1 MLNFLRKK
9 SRFFIAEKN
18 WFFFLVGLQVYLQLK
33 SSDVFAYVRK
43 LDLFASVK
51 DYALQMM
58 QVMMDLTTR
67 QAELLTGF
75 DVGNLDG
82 FD

>member
-1 MLNFLRKK
+1 
-9 SRFFIAEKN
+9 
-18 WFFFLVGLQVYLQLK
+18 
-33 SSDVFAYVRK
+33 
-43 LDLFASVK
+43 VK

-82 FD
+82 FDYVEMKRKF